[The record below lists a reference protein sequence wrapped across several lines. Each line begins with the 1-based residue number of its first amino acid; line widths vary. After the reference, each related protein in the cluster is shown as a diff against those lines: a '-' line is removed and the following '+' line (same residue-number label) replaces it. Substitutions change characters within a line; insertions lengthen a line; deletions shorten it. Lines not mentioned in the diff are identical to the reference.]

1 MLSSQLT
8 PFVWRSLAASIA
20 ALATLLVM
28 LVPVPMAFADECTP
42 TTTPDGVVIPC
53 NEDGNGGGDGGGD
66 PGGGGGGPQVCRDLD
81 EIVPCSTEYGVWN
94 GDCYVRNASPQ
105 PPAGDP
111 AWEGHEPGDGVVL
124 ECTSPECVEA
134 GGDVTTC
141 EGHSYHWSANPA
153 PQVGPTAEELAQEAV
168 AAMNLSTGQP
178 GSTPPS
184 STGASSSVGAIGLPI
199 WLWIANPGLNTTGPI
214 TITNPPQPGAGLS
227 VTATGTLD
235 RVEWILTA
243 ENGATVGAISCDG
256 PNAAGTPY
264 DGRNSAEPSPTCGF
278 GADLNSS
285 AGNLTLTGTS
295 HWVVEWQSTNG
306 ESGQILFAAEPNST
320 QIQIGELQAIV
331 RN

>member
-1 MLSSQLT
+1 MLTSRPT
-8 PFVWRSLAASIA
+8 HIGRRALAASMA
-20 ALATLLVM
+20 VLATLLVV
-28 LVPVPMAFADECTP
+28 LVPAPMAIADECTP

-53 NEDGNGGGDGGGD
+53 KEDGSDGGDGGGD
-66 PGGGGGGPQVCRDLD
+66 PGGGDGGPQVCRDLG
-81 EIVPCSTEYGVWN
+81 EVVPCSTEYGGWN

-111 AWEGHEPGDGVVL
+111 AWEGHEPGDGIVL
-124 ECTSPECVEA
+124 ECTSPACAEA

-141 EGHSYHWSANPA
+141 EGHSYHWSADPA
-153 PQVGPTAEELAQEAV
+153 TPVGPTAEELAQEAV

-184 STGASSSVGAIGLPI
+184 STGTPGSVGAIGLPI
-199 WLWIANPGLNTTGPI
+199 WLWIANPAPNTTGPI
-214 TITNPPQPGAGLS
+214 TSPPQPGVGLS

-235 RVEWILTA
+235 RVEWTLTT

-278 GADLNSS
+278 GADLNNS

-306 ESGQILFAAEPNST
+306 ESGQILFTSPPSST
-320 QIQIGELQAIV
+320 QIQVGELQAIV
-331 RN
+331 RD